1 MSRSLR
7 FQLIAGAAALALL
20 VLPLRAQHADHA
32 AHAARPGAGDST
44 QGLRAATLPGQDA
57 FGAIAEVVRI
67 LRADPATDWSTV
79 NLEALRQHLLDM
91 NEVTLRSTVSATNVA
106 GGVRVDVTGT
116 GRARDAIRRMITAH
130 APMLAAEGLAGVADT
145 IPGGMRW
152 TVTTRDPARVAELRG
167 LGFIGIMTLGE
178 HHTVHHLQ
186 LARGGSHH

>member
-1 MSRSLR
+1 M
-7 FQLIAGAAALALL
+7 AGAAALAIFVSSLH
-20 VLPLRAQHADHA
+20 AQHADHA
-32 AHAARPGAGDST
+32 AHAAKPGAADST
-44 QGLRAATLPGQDA
+44 QGARAATLPGQDA

-79 NLEALRQHLLDM
+79 NVEALRQHLIDM
-91 NEVTLRSTVSATNVA
+91 NEVTLRATVSATSVA
-106 GGVRVDVTGT
+106 GGVRMEVTGT
-116 GRARDAIRRMITAH
+116 GRTRDAIRRMITAH
-130 APMLAAEGLAGVADT
+130 GPMLAAEELAGVADT

-152 TVTTRDPARVAELRG
+152 TVTTRDPSRVAELRA